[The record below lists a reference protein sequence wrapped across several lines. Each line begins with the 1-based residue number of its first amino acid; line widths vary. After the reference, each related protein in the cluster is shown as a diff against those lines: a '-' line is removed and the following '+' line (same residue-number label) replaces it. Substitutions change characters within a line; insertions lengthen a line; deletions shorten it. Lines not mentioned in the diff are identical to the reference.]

1 MSASYKAK
9 VIPFIKTKFGD
20 SVKKAV
26 CKICFT
32 PTTKCHKKWQIAWV
46 TTICVTTSHLRINCI
61 HCLEW
66 PAGNEIRYI
75 FEIPQKHDKNKER
88 IISHQIEQ
96 MQTQMFIFNTL
107 RHYTVSFELLE
118 YQFLNSCRFLDQ
130 AVMMIAKCTTVLLVN
145 INWIQMPAFKWWN
158 NKPIADKTCDLI
170 LKRNVRAGNIKTQ
183 EDFELLDKTR
193 LTNITTISAKPNV
206 VERK

>member
-26 CKICFT
+26 CKICFS

-88 IISHQIEQ
+88 IISHQFEQ
-96 MQTQMFIFNTL
+96 MQTQMFIFKTL
-107 RHYTVSFELLE
+107 RHYTVSFELRISIFKKLE
-118 YQFLNSCRFLDQ
+118 IFRPGCDDDCQMHNCPPRQYKLDPN
-130 AVMMIAKCTTVLLVN
+130 ASF
-145 INWIQMPAFKWWN
+145 QM
-158 NKPIADKTCDLI
+158 
-170 LKRNVRAGNIKTQ
+170 
-183 EDFELLDKTR
+183 
-193 LTNITTISAKPNV
+193 
-206 VERK
+206 VEQQTHRR

>member
-1 MSASYKAK
+1 
-9 VIPFIKTKFGD
+9 
-20 SVKKAV
+20 
-26 CKICFT
+26 
-32 PTTKCHKKWQIAWV
+32 
-46 TTICVTTSHLRINCI
+46 
-61 HCLEW
+61 
-66 PAGNEIRYI
+66 
-75 FEIPQKHDKNKER
+75 
-88 IISHQIEQ
+88 
-96 MQTQMFIFNTL
+96 MQTQMFIFMTL

-118 YQFLNSCRFLDQ
+118 YQFLKSWRFFDQ

-183 EDFELLDKTR
+183 KDFELLDKTQ
-193 LTNITTISAKPNV
+193 LTNITNISAKPNL